1 VTPLKQLK
9 FADLFSGGGG
19 MSFGFHAHPAFQVV
33 GAADAQIGKPSSPR
47 GSLGCNSTYE
57 LNMGITPVRTDLA
70 TVDPSELR
78 HSFGLRGRLDVL
90 SACPPCTGF
99 SRTTPNNHLVDDDRN
114 SLVARTALFV
124 EEFQPR
130 VIVME
135 NARELLSG
143 NFGHH
148 FETLR
153 YSLERMGYTV
163 YAKSH
168 YLSNFGL
175 PQIRERALVIGTAR
189 GVDVHT
195 LDDLWDGFTLHPT
208 AVTVRHAI
216 GHLPRVAAGEID
228 PNDPMH
234 TSPRFSG
241 NNSVERLRAI
251 PHDGGSWR
259 DLWSDPALKR
269 LLTPSMVRS
278 AERGDWGSHPDV
290 YGRMAWDRPAPTV
303 KRECGHVAT
312 GATLTRTRTGCSH
325 CGKWR

>member
-1 VTPLKQLK
+1 
-9 FADLFSGGGG
+9 
-19 MSFGFHAHPAFQVV
+19 
-33 GAADAQIGKPSSPR
+33 
-47 GSLGCNSTYE
+47 
-57 LNMGITPVRTDLA
+57 
-70 TVDPSELR
+70 
-78 HSFGLRGRLDVL
+78 
-90 SACPPCTGF
+90 
-99 SRTTPNNHLVDDDRN
+99 
-114 SLVARTALFV
+114 
-124 EEFQPR
+124 
-130 VIVME
+130 
-135 NARELLSG
+135 
-143 NFGHH
+143 
-148 FETLR
+148 
-153 YSLERMGYTV
+153 MGYTV

-303 KRECGHVAT
+303 KRECGHVGNGRYAHPDQDRLLTLREMALINGFPAT
-312 GATLTRTRTGCSH
+312 YRFGGTSLVNRYRHVGDAVPPLISHQLAWLCHWILTGRRPQLSEVLLAGCSLSPADILPITEPDT
-325 CGKWR
+325 RAA